1 MDLKNVLKDMSLLDA
16 VSGNEKNMSEFLC
29 SFFKTYCDTVEVDK
43 FSNVVGL
50 KKGRKP
56 EKKIMVTSH
65 YDEIGLLV
73 KSIDEK
79 GFIRFTAMGGVDPK
93 ILLAQEV
100 IIYGK
105 KKVYGV
111 IGAKPPHLLDQE
123 EAKKA
128 PDIQKL
134 YIDTGMN
141 AEELKNYVS
150 IGDYI
155 TFKPI
160 FFELQSELISS
171 KSFDNRS
178 SLAAMLV
185 AMEELSNIKHDSDIY
200 FIATVQEE
208 VHLTGA
214 TIASFNI
221 NPDIAVVLDVC
232 SGETPDAPKERTS
245 TCGKGPVIAKGP
257 ILNKELTYR
266 LIETAKIENIPHQ
279 ICVEPG
285 STGTEARATQV
296 SRCGI
301 PTVLIS
307 IPLKYMHTPIE
318 TISIS
323 DTRNCGKLVA
333 RFISAVEKQ
342 IREGGYTC

>member
-1 MDLKNVLKDMSLLDA
+1 MDIKNVLRDMSSLDA
-16 VSGNEKNMSEFLC
+16 VSGNEKSMSEFLRG
-29 SFFKTYCDTVEVDK
+29 FFETYCDKVEIDK

-50 KKGRKP
+50 KKGRQP
-56 EKKIMVTSH
+56 EKKFIVTSH
-65 YDEIGLLV
+65 YDEIGLIV
-73 KSIDEK
+73 KGIDEK
-79 GFIRFTAMGGVDPK
+79 GFIRFSGVGGVDTK
-93 ILLAQEV
+93 ILPAQEV
-100 IIYGK
+100 IIHGK
-105 KKVYGV
+105 KKICGI
-111 IGAKPPHLLDQE
+111 IGAKPPHLLDEE
-123 EAKKA
+123 EAKKV
-128 PDIQKL
+128 PDMQKL
-134 YIDTGMN
+134 YIDTGMSP
-141 AEELKNYVS
+141 EELKKYVS
-150 IGDYI
+150 IGDFI
-155 TFKPI
+155 TFRPV
-160 FFELQSELISS
+160 FFELQSEQISS

-185 AMEELSNIKHDSDIY
+185 AMEELTNILHKSDIY

-221 NPDIAVVLDVC
+221 DPDIAIVLDVC
-232 SGETPDAPKERTS
+232 SGETPDAPKEKTS

-257 ILNKELTYR
+257 ILNKEFTYR
-266 LIETAKIENIPHQ
+266 LIETAKIENIPHR

-285 STGTEARATQV
+285 STGTEARAIQV

-307 IPLKYMHTPIE
+307 IPLKYMHTPVE
-318 TISIS
+318 TISTN

-342 IREGGYTC
+342 SGEGVCSC